1 MPPVI
6 DKNKCNSCGKC
17 VEICEGDVFY
27 GSRQG
32 EIPTIAYPEECWHE
46 ASCVSVCPVPGAIRL
61 RTPLPM
67 MISYK

>member
-6 DKNKCNSCGKC
+6 DKTKCNSCGKC

-27 GSRQG
+27 GSIKG
-32 EIPTIAYPEECWHE
+32 AIPVISYPDECWHE
-46 ASCVSVCPVPGAIRL
+46 ASCVNVCPVPGAIKL
-61 RTPLPM
+61 RTPLHM

>member
-6 DKNKCNSCGKC
+6 DKNRCNGCGKC
-17 VEICEGDVFY
+17 VEICEGDAFY
-27 GSRQG
+27 GSKEGQSV
-32 EIPTIAYPEECWHE
+32 TYPEECWHDGNCIL
-46 ASCVSVCPVPGAIRL
+46 ACPIEGAIRL